1 MLNCVIVEL
10 LNRQAM
16 NILKIISY
24 VCLLALVLAP
34 MLFYSD
40 TLTESQMK
48 MALLVSTV
56 VWFASAATWINKE
69 DPETEPEL
77 EAKSPI

>member
-1 MLNCVIVEL
+1 MSLVK
-10 LNRQAM
+10 
-16 NILKIISY
+16 ILSY
-24 VCLLALVLAP
+24 LSLLALVLAP
-34 MLFYSD
+34 ILFYAD

-48 MALLVSTV
+48 MTLLVATV

-77 EAKSPI
+77 EARSPI

>member
-1 MLNCVIVEL
+1 MS
-10 LNRQAM
+10 
-16 NILKIISY
+16 ILKIISY
-24 VCLLALVLAP
+24 LCLLAVVLAP
-34 MLFYSD
+34 ILFYTG

-48 MALLVSTV
+48 LALLVGTV

-69 DPETEPEL
+69 TPKSEPEL

>member
-1 MLNCVIVEL
+1 MCLVV
-10 LNRQAM
+10 
-16 NILKIISY
+16 
-24 VCLLALVLAP
+24 VLLAP
-34 MLFYSD
+34 ILFYTD

-48 MALLVSTV
+48 TTLLVGTV

-69 DPETEPEL
+69 APESEAEL

>member
-1 MLNCVIVEL
+1 
-10 LNRQAM
+10 M
-16 NILKIISY
+16 NIIKIISY
-24 VCLLALVLAP
+24 LCLLAVVLAP
-34 MLFYSD
+34 ILFYAD

-48 MALLVSTV
+48 TTLLVATI

-69 DPETEPEL
+69 APETEPEL

>member
-1 MLNCVIVEL
+1 MS
-10 LNRQAM
+10 
-16 NILKIISY
+16 ILKIISY
-24 VCLLALVLAP
+24 MCLVVVLLAP
-34 MLFYSD
+34 ILFYTD

-48 MALLVSTV
+48 TTLLVGTV